1 MGKEPC
7 VHVEGIGVEKDPGY
21 ASLCLVYRRQ
31 KAKKVER
38 KEENILDDMEELVK
52 NQVVY
57 DDINTKEETQYHEDK
72 NGQLSLF

>member
-1 MGKEPC
+1 
-7 VHVEGIGVEKDPGY
+7 
-21 ASLCLVYRRQ
+21 
-31 KAKKVER
+31 
-38 KEENILDDMEELVK
+38 MEELVK